1 MPFKTALLL
10 LKFILIKIGQAE
22 IWVLRFMVHSSWF
35 IVKSIV
41 FTPYLPRFRHGKGRP
56 RKTWFIPY
64 YVNRFKLY
72 LKRRVSKRTKIAFLL
87 TIVIFFLYLY
97 TLSAITLAYQLPSPK
112 RLVSTDKGVTSE
124 FFDRNGSLLY
134 RVYEGRNRIL
144 VKLDELPP
152 FLLAATIATEDKN
165 FYHHLGIDF
174 LAIARAMIGNL
185 RNQPS
190 QESTLLEGASTITQQ
205 LIKNTLLTPE
215 KTYQRK
221 IKEIILALWAERIY
235 TKDEILQMYL
245 NEAPYGGPAWGVE
258 AASLTYFGKS
268 ARSLTL
274 AQAAFLAGLPV
285 SPTQF
290 SPYGSNPELGKTR
303 QKEVLR
309 RMVVNKFIDQG
320 QADLAYLEDLNLKP
334 PTNNIKAPHF
344 VMYVKDLL
352 SEKFGQR
359 AVSQGGLKIITTLDL
374 NVQKEVEKIVAEEV
388 EKLAPLNVKNGAAMV
403 LDAKSGQILAMVGSK
418 DYHEP
423 TFGSFN
429 VTLALRQPG
438 SSIKVATYATAF
450 KLGFSPGNTVLDV
463 PIKFMDNWGNSY
475 SPVNYDGKYHG
486 AVSIRQALG
495 SSYNIPAV
503 KMLALLGI
511 DEVVNTAKDLGITT
525 FTDPKRYGLSLTLG
539 GAEVKMIDMMTMYAA
554 LSQMGSKSKAA
565 PILKV
570 TDPQGNILEEYENHP
585 TLALSP
591 EVAYSITSILSDN
604 NARTPAFGPNSL
616 LKIEGKTVAV
626 KTGTSDNKRDN
637 WTFGYTPAYVV
648 GVWVGNND
656 NSPMNPALTSG
667 VTGAA
672 PIWHRIMSNLLQE
685 GSDQAFARPAGV
697 IKAKIDGRQDL
708 TIANV
713 LPKSLVRVMEK
724 ENQII
729 FSDGFSSYAT
739 GSALP
744 AGQAGQAAIKDITTN

>member
-1 MPFKTALLL
+1 
-10 LKFILIKIGQAE
+10 
-22 IWVLRFMVHSSWF
+22 
-35 IVKSIV
+35 
-41 FTPYLPRFRHGKGRP
+41 
-56 RKTWFIPY
+56 
-64 YVNRFKLY
+64 
-72 LKRRVSKRTKIAFLL
+72 
-87 TIVIFFLYLY
+87 
-97 TLSAITLAYQLPSPK
+97 
-112 RLVSTDKGVTSE
+112 
-124 FFDRNGSLLY
+124 
-134 RVYEGRNRIL
+134 
-144 VKLDELPP
+144 
-152 FLLAATIATEDKN
+152 
-165 FYHHLGIDF
+165 
-174 LAIARAMIGNL
+174 
-185 RNQPS
+185 
-190 QESTLLEGASTITQQ
+190 
-205 LIKNTLLTPE
+205 
-215 KTYQRK
+215 
-221 IKEIILALWAERIY
+221 
-235 TKDEILQMYL
+235 
-245 NEAPYGGPAWGVE
+245 
-258 AASLTYFGKS
+258 
-268 ARSLTL
+268 
-274 AQAAFLAGLPV
+274 
-285 SPTQF
+285 
-290 SPYGSNPELGKTR
+290 
-303 QKEVLR
+303 
-309 RMVVNKFIDQG
+309 
-320 QADLAYLEDLNLKP
+320 
-334 PTNNIKAPHF
+334 
-344 VMYVKDLL
+344 
-352 SEKFGQR
+352 
-359 AVSQGGLKIITTLDL
+359 
-374 NVQKEVEKIVAEEV
+374 
-388 EKLAPLNVKNGAAMV
+388 
-403 LDAKSGQILAMVGSK
+403 
-418 DYHEP
+418 
-423 TFGSFN
+423 
-429 VTLALRQPG
+429 
-438 SSIKVATYATAF
+438 
-450 KLGFSPGNTVLDV
+450 LDV

-570 TDPQGNILEEYENHP
+570 TDPEGNILEEYENHP

-697 IKAKIDGRQDL
+697 IEAKIDGRQDL
-708 TIANV
+708 GIANM

-724 ENQII
+724 EGQTI
-729 FSDGFSSYAT
+729 FSDPYSSYAT